1 MKAHAHPSDKEL
13 EMYALERLLPEQASK
28 VEPHLA
34 VCSECAGK
42 LPELVGFALTLRAIT
57 RRQESR
63 NGERRREQRIPT
75 DEPGRMRLLSPFS
88 PDTFEIRVLNVSRN
102 GLGVS
107 VPCRLQSETLVQVFC
122 KDSIIL
128 GEVCHCI
135 LSDAKYQAG
144 IQIQSVVHASGKF
157 RTT

>member
-1 MKAHAHPSDKEL
+1 MKARAHPSDKEL
-13 EMYALERLLPEQASK
+13 EMYASERLLPEQVST

-42 LPELVGFALTLRAIT
+42 LPELVGFALTLQAIT
-57 RRQESR
+57 GRQGLR
-63 NGERRREQRIPT
+63 NGERRRAQRIPT

-88 PDTFEIRVLNVSRN
+88 PATFEIRVLNVSRN

-107 VPCRLQSETLVQVFC
+107 VPCRLQMEALVQVFC

-128 GEVCHCI
+128 GEVRHCI

-144 IQIQSVVHASGKF
+144 IQIQSVVYTSRKF